1 MMINKVISKD
11 LINIFALFI
20 ILSLLL
26 YFYKKSNSRFYSQ
39 LNHTNDRKGNTR
51 NDYAN
56 IIKKHSKK
64 KKVVKEH
71 HINHPPK
78 DTEMNNVFSNNPEQK
93 DKQAYFTK
101 MNEQYNNESSL
112 QDEVTT
118 TSLVPTVVY

>member
-1 MMINKVISKD
+1 MKINKESSKD
-11 LINIFALFI
+11 LINILALFI

-26 YFYKKSNSRFYSQ
+26 YFYKKSNSRFHQQ

-56 IIKKHSKK
+56 IIKKNFEKPK
-64 KKVVKEH
+64 IVKPK
-71 HINHPPK
+71 NTPPK

-101 MNEQYNNESSL
+101 MNEQYNSESSL

-118 TSLVPTVVY
+118 TSLVPAVVY

>member
-1 MMINKVISKD
+1 MKINKESSKD
-11 LINIFALFI
+11 LINILALFI

-26 YFYKKSNSRFYSQ
+26 YFYKKSNSRFHQQ

-56 IIKKHSKK
+56 IIKQNFEKPKIVKPKSEKK
-64 KKVVKEH
+64 
-71 HINHPPK
+71 PPK

-101 MNEQYNNESSL
+101 MNEQYNSESSL

-118 TSLVPTVVY
+118 TSLVPAVVY